1 MVSAFGRVPLGPEV
15 CKSGRATALRLASKG
30 AKVVVADL
38 SPAAVK
44 SVVDEIGSGSA
55 MAAVLDVTNPD
66 QVQRAINDAMTKWG
80 KLNVAVNCAGIA
92 IGQKTLSKKGPH
104 SLEQFSKVLNVNVG
118 GTFNVVRLI
127 SEQMAKNTPDEDGLR
142 GVIINTASVAAFD
155 GQIGQAAYA
164 ASKGAV
170 AAMTLP
176 LARDLSSYGIRVCC
190 IAPGL
195 FLTPMLEGLPIE
207 VRTELA
213 KTVPLPK
220 RLGRPDEY
228 AQLAQSIIENHML
241 NGEIIRLDG
250 ALRMQP

>member
-1 MVSAFGRVPLGPEV
+1 M
-15 CKSGRATALRLASKG
+15 GRATALRLASKG